1 MGQLFLLD
9 RRTGTPLA
17 QVNEKPVPQHPSLP
31 GERLSATQPD
41 SVGMPDLSPADL
53 RETDMW
59 GATPFDQLWCRIQ
72 FHRYRYQG
80 KFTPPAEGTSIAY
93 PAFDGVIDWYGA
105 SVDPRHHVLIANTS
119 YIPFTMQVMKSEEA
133 IKQGLMQ
140 KWAGWGSGKPYPKPK
155 EFSVGPQYGT
165 PGRLS
170 LNPGWARW
178 MPRATRRRGENLRHR
193 PGEQKDYLGASGGNH
208 PRYEH
213 FRHPYQSA
221 SADRDFHDGGNV
233 ITQSGLI
240 FTGATADDYL
250 RAFDEASGKDS
261 GAHGFRQ
268 EGRQRQ

>member
-1 MGQLFLLD
+1 
-9 RRTGTPLA
+9 
-17 QVNEKPVPQHPSLP
+17 
-31 GERLSATQPD
+31 
-41 SVGMPDLSPADL
+41 MPDLSPADL

-155 EFSVGPQYGT
+155 EFSVGHNMAPWAAIVKPWLGRWT
-165 PGRLS
+165 PRV
-170 LNPGWARW
+170 
-178 MPRATRRRGENLRHR
+178 TRRRG
-193 PGEQKDYLGASGGNH
+193 
-208 PRYEH
+208 
-213 FRHPYQSA
+213 
-221 SADRDFHDGGNV
+221 
-233 ITQSGLI
+233 
-240 FTGATADDYL
+240 
-250 RAFDEASGKDS
+250 GKFMPS
-261 GAHGFRQ
+261 TW
-268 EGRQRQ
+268 